1 MGKEKKKLRRLS
13 PQQLP
18 SNRSFGFVFTAF
30 FSLLGLSGVGW
41 DILWYIFAALFA
53 MLAVFLPH
61 FLTPL
66 NRIWMKLGSMIHV
79 LIKPIILGVIFFL
92 IISPVALMMRVMG
105 RDPMLRRFQSEMS
118 SYWINRTPSDSGV
131 DDLKQ
136 QF

>member
-30 FSLLGLSGVGW
+30 FSLLGISEVGW
-41 DILWYIFAALFA
+41 DTFWYILAALFA

-61 FLTPL
+61 FLTPI
-66 NRIWMKLGSMIHV
+66 NRIWMKLGNILHV
-79 LIKPIILGVIFFL
+79 LISPIVLGVIFFL
-92 IISPVALMMRVMG
+92 VISPVALMMRLMG
-105 RDPMLRRFQSEMS
+105 RDPMRRRFQPEMD
-118 SYWINRTPSDSGV
+118 SYWINRTPSYSDV